1 MFFASQGD
9 GHHPGM
15 AFHASF
21 VALFNGE
28 GQRIV
33 SGIASGFSC
42 QYGVEGFDV
51 RTIKHITTGTSL
63 EKYRIEVGLFQ
74 AVEDIDR
81 SVLLSVAG
89 YLQEW
94 LLWCVASPV
103 RRPQLSRQPVPRV
116 SGRSAHGAE
125 VRRGEKE
132 RGGMFL
138 FRLSFS
144 LRKIRYG
151 FYRWYS

>member
-74 AVEDIDR
+74 AVEDIDQFFFLSPDTCR
-81 SVLLSVAG
+81 SGCFGAWPVQSVDRTSCFGEVCAWSG
-89 YLQEW
+89 SKERRKRKRRDVPLPALFFTEKDSLW
-94 LLWCVASPV
+94 LL
-103 RRPQLSRQPVPRV
+103 
-116 SGRSAHGAE
+116 
-125 VRRGEKE
+125 
-132 RGGMFL
+132 
-138 FRLSFS
+138 
-144 LRKIRYG
+144 
-151 FYRWYS
+151 

>member
-9 GHHPGM
+9 GHHPSM

-28 GQRIV
+28 GQRVV

-51 RTIKHITTGTSL
+51 RTIKHITTGTCL

-74 AVEDIDR
+74 AVEDIDQFFFLLPDTCR
-81 SVLLSVAG
+81 SGDVLYRSDIEPFNSILTGVVALVRG
-89 YLQEW
+89 QS
-94 LLWCVASPV
+94 SP
-103 RRPQLSRQPVPRV
+103 
-116 SGRSAHGAE
+116 
-125 VRRGEKE
+125 
-132 RGGMFL
+132 
-138 FRLSFS
+138 
-144 LRKIRYG
+144 
-151 FYRWYS
+151 

>member
-74 AVEDIDR
+74 AVEDIDQFFFLSPDTCR
-81 SVLLSVAG
+81 SGCFGAWRVQSVDRSYPG
-89 YLQEW
+89 SPYL
-94 LLWCVASPV
+94 VF
-103 RRPQLSRQPVPRV
+103 
-116 SGRSAHGAE
+116 
-125 VRRGEKE
+125 
-132 RGGMFL
+132 RGG
-138 FRLSFS
+138 
-144 LRKIRYG
+144 LRMERK
-151 FYRWYS
+151 